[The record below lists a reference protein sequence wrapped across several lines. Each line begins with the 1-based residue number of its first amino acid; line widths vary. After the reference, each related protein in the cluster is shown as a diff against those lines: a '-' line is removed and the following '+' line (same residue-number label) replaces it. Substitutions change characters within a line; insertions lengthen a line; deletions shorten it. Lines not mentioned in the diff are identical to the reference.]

1 MSKGLDALEK
11 IKQAEYFV
19 DFELDVKIKDDYKT
33 ELAII
38 EQELK
43 EYERLKEDIK
53 KCSCWKE
60 HKALEI
66 IKKLFDKPLLPY
78 EDLHISDQ
86 EKITQEEYD
95 LLKEVLLCH

>member
-1 MSKGLDALEK
+1 MSKGLKALDK
-11 IKQAEYFV
+11 IKNALFNRNEETQI
-19 DFELDVKIKDDYKT
+19 IKDIDFV
-33 ELAII
+33 II
-38 EQELK
+38 EKELK

-86 EKITQEEYD
+86 EKITKEEYD